1 MATIKKGILG
11 GFSGKV
17 GTVIGG
23 NWRGVDYMRSLPKA
37 SSKPATALQSDQRLK
52 FAAVMAFLKPISALV
67 SKGYQAVT
75 GARTPLNAAVSYH
88 VKKAITGI
96 SPDFSVDCS
105 KVIFSQ
111 GDIAG
116 AWVPAVESTLPASI
130 AFSWQDNTDTGLAE
144 STDKAILL
152 VFNAAKSQYVSLENA
167 GDRSEGEVNLLVPA
181 NFSGDEVHCWM
192 AFSTEDGKR
201 MATSVY
207 IGKVTVS

>member
-23 NWRGVDYMRSLPKA
+23 NWKGVDYMRSLPKA
-37 SSKPATALQSDQRLK
+37 SSKPATALQTDQRLK
-52 FAAVMAFLKPISALV
+52 FAAVMAFLKPIAAIV
-67 SKGYQAVT
+67 TKGYQSVT

-88 VKKAITGI
+88 VKNAITGI
-96 SPDFSVDCS
+96 SPDFTIDTS

-116 AWVPAVESTLPASI
+116 AWAPMVESTLPASI
-130 AFSWQDNTDTGLAE
+130 SFSWQDNTGTGLAE
-144 STDKAILL
+144 SEDKAVLL
-152 VFNAAKSQYVSLENA
+152 VHNPAKAQYVSLENA
-167 GDRSEGEVNLLVPA
+167 AERADGEVNLILPA
-181 NFSGDEVHCWM
+181 NFTGDEVDCWIS
-192 AFSTEDGKR
+192 FSTEDGKR

-207 IGKVTVS
+207 IGKVTVA